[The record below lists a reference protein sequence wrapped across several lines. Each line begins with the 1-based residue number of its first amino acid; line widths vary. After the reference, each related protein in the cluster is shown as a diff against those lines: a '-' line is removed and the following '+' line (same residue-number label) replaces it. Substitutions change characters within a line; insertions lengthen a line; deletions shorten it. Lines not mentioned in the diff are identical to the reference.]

1 MTSGCLRAEIGTR
14 WVSRVWEILMIFYDD
29 GVYDPNDFTDIY
41 KIQDIHDIYSDDY
54 TNNGGDKS

>member
-1 MTSGCLRAEIGTR
+1 
-14 WVSRVWEILMIFYDD
+14 MIFSDD

-41 KIQDIHDIYSDDY
+41 NIHDIHDIYSDDY